1 MLRDEICEDV
11 ENAQSLDSCQ
21 FDQVSDVAG
30 LGVKDTN
37 SRDFGEGKGCKAR
50 FHDWC

>member
-1 MLRDEICEDV
+1 MLRDEICEDF

-21 FDQVSDVAG
+21 FDQASGVAG

-37 SRDFGEGKGCKAR
+37 SRDF
-50 FHDWC
+50 